1 MFTNSDCILFMGSNM
16 AEAHPV
22 GFRWPM
28 KAKERG
34 ATLIHVDPHFSRTSA
49 LCDLYVP
56 IRAGT
61 DIAFLGGMINYVL
74 THDRW
79 FKEYVLHYT
88 NAATLI
94 QEGFQDTEDLG
105 GLFSGLDPE
114 TGVYD
119 PVGGHWGYEGSLGD
133 RGMPDGRDEERGAD
147 PTDSPTISPED
158 RKGVHGYAI
167 DGGARPHDV
176 SRSKLTSRP
185 DGQPPRDP
193 TLAASP
199 LRLPD
204 PETPFLPVHA
214 GDGLPDMRMLAG
226 AVHARRRAPL
236 RNSGRERTSVLVYA
250 LGWTQHASGAQM
262 IRAGGIL
269 QLLLGNIGRPG
280 GGILAMRGHSSIQ
293 GSTDIGTLYD
303 VLPGYLPQPA
313 ADGAHDTL
321 DSYVAHDGMATGYW
335 SHFRENIVS
344 LLKAWY
350 GDAAQ
355 PENDFGYDWLPRIE
369 RDHSQ
374 LPTFNRMAKG
384 ELTGY
389 FLFGQNPGG
398 GGLNAGLHRAGLRNL
413 EWLVVADWFE
423 TESVTFW
430 KNDPGAPPPSE
441 IKTEVFVLPAAANPE
456 TDGTLTNTQRLLQ
469 WHCKAIDPPGDCRS
483 DSWFVYNLGKRLKQL
498 YAGSTDPRDQP
509 LLNLTWDYDYDEP
522 PRLPDGTISRI
533 ENDVDA
539 EKILMEMNGFK
550 LDEIDPRTGR
560 PRLLKGF
567 SELKGDGTTACG
579 IWIYSGVFP
588 EPGRN
593 RARERTR
600 SDNPLEPDWGFA
612 WPDNRRVLFNRASAD
627 PEGRPW
633 SERKKLVWWDAEKSL
648 WVGLDRPDFEPS
660 KPPDYRPSPGATGMA
675 AIAGDNPFIM
685 KPDGVAWLFAP
696 TGVKDGPLP
705 THYEPLESP
714 VSNLLYPN
722 THVYAGSAPLPGT
735 SQSPGTHA

>member
-1 MFTNSDCILFMGSNM
+1 
-16 AEAHPV
+16 
-22 GFRWPM
+22 
-28 KAKERG
+28 
-34 ATLIHVDPHFSRTSA
+34 
-49 LCDLYVP
+49 
-56 IRAGT
+56 
-61 DIAFLGGMINYVL
+61 
-74 THDRW
+74 
-79 FKEYVLHYT
+79 
-88 NAATLI
+88 
-94 QEGFQDTEDLG
+94 
-105 GLFSGLDPE
+105 
-114 TGVYD
+114 
-119 PVGGHWGYEGSLGD
+119 
-133 RGMPDGRDEERGAD
+133 
-147 PTDSPTISPED
+147 
-158 RKGVHGYAI
+158 
-167 DGGARPHDV
+167 
-176 SRSKLTSRP
+176 
-185 DGQPPRDP
+185 
-193 TLAASP
+193 
-199 LRLPD
+199 
-204 PETPFLPVHA
+204 
-214 GDGLPDMRMLAG
+214 
-226 AVHARRRAPL
+226 
-236 RNSGRERTSVLVYA
+236 
-250 LGWTQHASGAQM
+250 
-262 IRAGGIL
+262 
-269 QLLLGNIGRPG
+269 
-280 GGILAMRGHSSIQ
+280 MRGHSSIQ

-313 ADGAHDTL
+313 ADAHHDTL
-321 DSYVAHDGMATGYW
+321 DSYVAHDRMATGYW

-355 PENDFGYDWLPRIE
+355 PENDFGYNYLPRIE

-398 GGLNAGLHRAGLRNL
+398 GGLNAGIHRAGLRNL

-423 TESVTFW
+423 TESVSFW

-498 YAGSTDPRDQP
+498 YSGSTDPRDQP
-509 LLNLTWDYDYDEP
+509 LLNLTWDYDYAEP

-593 RARERTR
+593 RARQAHSVRK
-600 SDNPLEPDWGFA
+600 SA
-612 WPDNRRVLFNRASAD
+612 RA
-627 PEGRPW
+627 
-633 SERKKLVWWDAEKSL
+633 
-648 WVGLDRPDFEPS
+648 
-660 KPPDYRPSPGATGMA
+660 GMGICLA
-675 AIAGDNPFIM
+675 R
-685 KPDGVAWLFAP
+685 
-696 TGVKDGPLP
+696 
-705 THYEPLESP
+705 
-714 VSNLLYPN
+714 
-722 THVYAGSAPLPGT
+722 
-735 SQSPGTHA
+735 